1 MKIRALCPI
10 SRRKD
15 SRKRHEMRLIFD
27 SWMLRN
33 NTVCLRIGPFRT
45 GNRAAQIFWFG
56 KWSTTNSKIRTVPV
70 QLQTALILSVTFIWS
85 HPWVGL
91 NGLWS
96 NLALHPTPNDGI
108 NELFPM
114 FSSVC
119 LCLISKQTLKYN
131 LNSHLI
137 HTCLIYYTIYMCCSF
152 LYICTNIIMIIILTG
167 WRSR

>member
-1 MKIRALCPI
+1 MDVAKQ
-10 SRRKD
+10 
-15 SRKRHEMRLIFD
+15 H
-27 SWMLRN
+27 
-33 NTVCLRIGPFRT
+33 CLPA
-45 GNRAAQIFWFG
+45 NRAFQNRKSGCSTRSLLRSFDLANGARQIVKLARCPFE
-56 KWSTTNSKIRTVPV
+56 KTTANCSNSFCHFH
-70 QLQTALILSVTFIWS
+70 LISS
-85 HPWVGL
+85 DPWVGL

-119 LCLISKQTLKYN
+119 LCLSKQTLKYN